1 MSSADPRFQHRQAL
15 NPLGKRQAFCY
26 ILRWNSQCMN
36 YPAASSVASDVIPC
50 LTEPAP
56 YLIRG
61 NLVAFSGFR
70 RLSRTPT
77 RLPKSCMAG
86 RSGIRRN
93 DDKRG
98 KPLFSKEGYSLPLLK
113 GGQEAVR
120 QPQKSLPLT
129 GEVYPPL
136 AAPKATRGKPSRGG

>member
-1 MSSADPRFQHRQAL
+1 
-15 NPLGKRQAFCY
+15 
-26 ILRWNSQCMN
+26 MN

-77 RLPKSCMAG
+77 RLPKSCTAG

-120 QPQKSLPLT
+120 QPQKSLPLD
-129 GEVYPPL
+129 
-136 AAPKATRGKPSRGG
+136 GGGLPASGGAEGDQG